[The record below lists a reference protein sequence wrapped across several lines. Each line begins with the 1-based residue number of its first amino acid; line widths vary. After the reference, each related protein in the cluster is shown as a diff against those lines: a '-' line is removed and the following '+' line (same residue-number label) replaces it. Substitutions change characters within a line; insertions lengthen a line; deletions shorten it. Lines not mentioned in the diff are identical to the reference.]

1 MGRGQEGT
9 GSREEGEGERER
21 GRRGKLSPLLPYTL
35 FCFPSRTYFSVP
47 FPSGHKPISRKQSPR
62 RCVVPHRED
71 IFYFQSIESNLPF
84 SSPLS
89 SFPLQQQNVSDI
101 HSGSLR
107 LWSYFLYPHLPHTR
121 GTMGIRILRAL
132 PYGSTAHASIKRTKG
147 TWDRIGPHSDLSD
160 TCKIDSIL
168 NSILL
173 LLART
178 TSVREA
184 I

>member
-1 MGRGQEGT
+1 MMGRGQEGT

-132 PYGSTAHASIKRTKG
+132 PYGSTAHVSIKRTKG
-147 TWDRIGPHSDLSD
+147 TWDRVGPHSDLSD
-160 TCKIDSIL
+160 TCKIGSIH
-168 NSILL
+168 
-173 LLART
+173 
-178 TSVREA
+178 
-184 I
+184 